1 MNRTIPRI
9 ALIVI
14 AFGVALPGYGQLGMF
29 TKEQRI
35 NLTRAWTGDRF
46 DDGRPKVPDSVLDQ
60 MKTVD
65 AEEAWQVLRRNGYNN
80 QFAGGCND
88 NNNARDRMVG
98 RVFTAVFMPKRPDV
112 DAVIQEEGKKEG
124 GVGHENS
131 WPIDLLQPGDV
142 LVVDLFGKIA
152 YGTYAGDN
160 LGTAIFAHS
169 HNGLVVD
176 GSVRDQTGLERI
188 QGFRIFVRGT
198 DPSSLEDVTLMGINV
213 PIRIGTTMVMPGD
226 VVVSDKEGLTF
237 VPPQLCQRV
246 TEVATLIHYEDEW
259 GHMMLREGKFKPGE
273 IDGKWPDS
281 IADEFNKW
289 LESKG
294 TTVRYTNNIK

>member
-1 MNRTIPRI
+1 MKRSITVC
-9 ALIVI
+9 ALITL
-14 AFGVALPGYGQLGMF
+14 ALAMALPARAQLGMF
-29 TKEQRI
+29 SKEQRI
-35 NLTRAWTGDRF
+35 MLTRDWTGDRF
-46 DDGRPKVPDSVLDQ
+46 DDGRPKVPDSLLDQ

-65 AEEAWQVLRRNGYNN
+65 AEEAWTVLKKNGYNN
-80 QFAGGCND
+80 QFAGDWKVIND
-88 NNNARDRMVG
+88 GSDRMVG

-112 DAVIQEEGKKEG
+112 DAVIQEQGKKDG
-124 GVGHENS
+124 GVGNENS

-142 LVVDLFGKIA
+142 LVVDLFGKIV

-188 QGFRIFVRGT
+188 NGFRIFVRGV
-198 DPSSLEDVTLMGINV
+198 DPTALADVTLMGINV
-213 PIRIGTTMVMPGD
+213 PIRIGQTTVMPGD
-226 VVVSDKEGLTF
+226 VVISDKEGLTF
-237 VPPQLCQRV
+237 IPPQYCQRV
-246 TEVATLIHYEDEW
+246 LEVATLIHYEDEW

-281 IADEFNKW
+281 IANEFNKW

-294 TTVRYTNNIK
+294 TTVRYTNNLK

>member
-1 MNRTIPRI
+1 MKRLMSSF
-9 ALIVI
+9 ALLTL
-14 AFGVALPGYGQLGMF
+14 ALGMALPGYGQLGMF
-29 TKEQRI
+29 SKEQRV
-35 NLTRAWTGDRF
+35 NLTRGWTGDRF

-65 AEEAWQVLRRNGYNN
+65 AEEAWTVLKKNGFNN
-80 QFAGGCND
+80 QFAGGWKVIND
-88 NNNARDRMVG
+88 GNARMVG

-112 DAVIQEEGKKEG
+112 DAVILDQGKKEG
-124 GVGHENS
+124 GVGNENS
-131 WPIDLLQPGDV
+131 WPIDMLLPGDV

-160 LGTAIFAHS
+160 LGTAIFAHT

-188 QGFRIFVRGT
+188 DGFRIFVRGV
-198 DPSSLEDVTLMGINV
+198 DPTALADVTLMGINV
-213 PIRIGTTMVMPGD
+213 PIRIGQTTVMPGD

-237 VPPQLCQRV
+237 IPPQFCQRII
-246 TEVATLIHYEDEW
+246 EVSTLIHFEDEW

-281 IADEFNKW
+281 IANEFNKW

-294 TTVRYTNNIK
+294 TTVRYTNDLK